1 MIMSILK
8 SIWNEIVGFFGVN
21 HFFDILES
29 HDYSAFLTYDGIIA
43 LIMPIVPLLIF
54 LELFLGFI
62 YKKPQTKVYKVIFL
76 IYLFPP
82 CE

>member
-1 MIMSILK
+1 MSILK

-21 HFFDILES
+21 RFFNILES
-29 HDYSAFLTYDGIIA
+29 HDYSAFLTYDGIVA

-62 YKKPQTKVYKVIFL
+62 
-76 IYLFPP
+76 
-82 CE
+82 